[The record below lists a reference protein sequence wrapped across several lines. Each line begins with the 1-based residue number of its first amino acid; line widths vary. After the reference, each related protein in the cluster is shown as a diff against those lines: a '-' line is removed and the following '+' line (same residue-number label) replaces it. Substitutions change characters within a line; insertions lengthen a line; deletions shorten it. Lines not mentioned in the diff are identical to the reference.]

1 MSFMDEL
8 NNASRNK
15 SHVEADYTKYLTD
28 VYDNYLNTLYGY
40 IKKQILSKAQNG
52 EYSDEGTKKKIIG
65 EYSMSV
71 SERIDVPYDSALY
84 KNNQLDTIITF
95 PNHRTIEKA

>member
-28 VYDNYLNTLYGY
+28 VYDNYLNTL
-40 IKKQILSKAQNG
+40 
-52 EYSDEGTKKKIIG
+52 
-65 EYSMSV
+65 
-71 SERIDVPYDSALY
+71 
-84 KNNQLDTIITF
+84 
-95 PNHRTIEKA
+95 